1 MPSLSRIEAA
11 AQTHVGLRR
20 QRNEDSFAALPDLG
34 LFLVADGL
42 GGGAAG
48 DIASQLAVITV
59 TSFFQQADADATWPH
74 GVDPSRDHDEVRLI
88 LGVWRANRRI
98 LEAARDNPACDGM
111 ATTLSGLLVSK
122 EGAYLAHVGDSR
134 IYRFREG
141 QLERMTRDHT
151 MLGDYVEK
159 HGPLPSHLAGI
170 GGQHLLTRALG
181 ADKKVRVD
189 TRVERPQAGDLML
202 LCSDGLTGVVT
213 DDEIAAIL
221 REPTDLSTAAER
233 LIERANEGG
242 GPDNV
247 TVVLVRWRW

>member
-1 MPSLSRIEAA
+1 MPPSSRLEAT
-11 AQTHVGLRR
+11 AQTHVGRR
-20 QRNEDSFAALPDLG
+20 RIRNEDSFAVLPELG

-42 GGGAAG
+42 GGGVAG
-48 DIASQLAVITV
+48 DVASQLAVITV
-59 TSFFQQADADATWPH
+59 TSFFQQADSDATWPH

-98 LEAARDNPACDGM
+98 LEAARDNPACKGM

-134 IYRFREG
+134 IYRFRDR
-141 QLERMTRDHT
+141 QLERLTRDHT

-170 GGQHLLTRALG
+170 AGQHMLTRALG
-181 ADKKVRVD
+181 ANKKVRVD
-189 TRVERPQAGDLML
+189 TRVERPRAGDLML
-202 LCSDGLTGVVT
+202 LCSDGLTGVVSE
-213 DDEIAAIL
+213 DEIAAVL
-221 REPTDLSTAAER
+221 RSPTDLITAADQ
-233 LIERANEGG
+233 LIARANDGG